1 MPHVRRKLNPR
12 YFLCIGRREAAMHV
26 VPCCVGM
33 ISFTIIG
40 GTSRSMLSDVASQ
53 HTQHLSIVDT
63 ANSFDKQVKVDM
75 GSRSLNKGAMNG

>member
-1 MPHVRRKLNPR
+1 
-12 YFLCIGRREAAMHV
+12 
-26 VPCCVGM
+26 
-33 ISFTIIG
+33 
-40 GTSRSMLSDVASQ
+40 MLSDVASQ